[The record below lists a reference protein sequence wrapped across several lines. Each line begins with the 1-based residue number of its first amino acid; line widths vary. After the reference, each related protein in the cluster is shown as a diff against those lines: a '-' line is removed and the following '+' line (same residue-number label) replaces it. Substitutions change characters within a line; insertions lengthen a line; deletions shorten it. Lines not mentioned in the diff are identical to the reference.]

1 MTTGRKF
8 SLVEK
13 QDKDQT
19 TWGIELQGE
28 FDMVE
33 SIRVLSKTID
43 FLAAKILT
51 DMKSGKIVD
60 AVESQIKQ
68 MEANK

>member
-1 MTTGRKF
+1 MSRKF

-13 QDKDQT
+13 IDKDNT
-19 TWGIELQGE
+19 SWGIELQGE

-33 SIRVLSKTID
+33 SIRILSKTID
-43 FLAAKILT
+43 FLSTKILS

-68 MEANK
+68 MEESK